1 MSVEEIKKQ
10 IEKLREEIKRHDYL
24 YYVINQPEI
33 SDYEYDQLMAKLRD
47 LEKRYPQFITPD
59 SPTQRV
65 CGEVSKE
72 FKPVKHTIPMLSLEN
87 TYSSEEIFEWEKRIK
102 KILGKEN
109 PEFVVE
115 PKIDGVS
122 CTVIYK
128 KGLLVLGATRG
139 DGETGEDITSNIKTI
154 RSIPLSLV
162 GSSKYQVPSTF
173 EVRGEVYIDKKDF
186 EKLNKKLQNTNEVT
200 FANPR
205 NAAAGS
211 LRQKDPKVTAKRPI
225 KFFAHSTGII
235 EGTNL
240 KIESHWKFLQ
250 ACKEFGIR
258 VIQNA
263 KLCKNIEEVIDY
275 CKKWQEERDKIEYGV
290 DGMVIKVNS
299 FKQRKLLGFTM
310 KSPRWAIAYKFPAQ
324 QATTKIK
331 NIRVQVGRTGIITP
345 VADLEPVRCGGVT
358 ISHATLHNFDEI
370 KRLGVKIGDTVIV
383 ERAGEVIPKIV
394 KVIESKRTG
403 SEESFNVP
411 EKCPECGG
419 NIVKEKEEVAYR
431 CINPLCPAQLIRG
444 LIHFA
449 KREAMDIEGLGEAV
463 VQQLVEK
470 KLVHDFADI
479 YSLKKE
485 DLLKLELFKDKKAQ
499 NLLNAIEKSKKRPLS
514 RLLFALGIRNVGEKA
529 AIVLAEK
536 FLNIDNLMK
545 ATIEDLQKIYE
556 VGPVMAESIVNF
568 FNQPGAKKL
577 IEKLKNS
584 AVNMK
589 EEIKKG
595 PKILEGKTFVFT
607 GELKTFSRNEA
618 EAKVRELGGNATSSV
633 SKKTDY
639 VVVGENPG
647 TKFDKAKKLG
657 IKIINEN
664 EFLKI
669 IKINNNP

>member
-1 MSVEEIKKQ
+1 MSLEEIKKQ
-10 IEKLREEIKRHDYL
+10 IEKLRKEIKRHDYL
-24 YYVINQPEI
+24 YYVLNQPEI
-33 SDYEYDQLMAKLRD
+33 SDYEYDQLLKKLEE
-47 LEKRYPQFITPD
+47 LEKKYPQLITPD

-65 CGEVSKE
+65 SGEIAKE
-72 FKPVKHTIPMLSLEN
+72 FKSVKHTIPMLSLEN
-87 TYSSEEIFEWEKRIK
+87 TYSPEEIIEWEKRVK
-102 KILGKEN
+102 KILEGQSC
-109 PEFVVE
+109 EFVVE

-122 CTVIYK
+122 CTILYK
-128 KGLLVLGATRG
+128 NGLLVLGATRG
-139 DGETGEDITSNIKTI
+139 DGETGEDITLNIKTI
-154 RSIPLSLV
+154 HSIPLSLRE
-162 GSSKYQVPSTF
+162 SSKYPVPSIF
-173 EVRGEVYIDKKDF
+173 EVRGEVYIDKNEF
-186 EKLNKKLQNTNEVT
+186 EKLNKKLQDNNEIT

-211 LRQKDPKVTAKRPI
+211 IRQKDPKVTAERPL
-225 KFFAHSTGII
+225 KFFAHSTGVI
-235 EGTNL
+235 EDKNL
-240 KIESHWKFLQ
+240 KIENHLKFLEI
-250 ACKEFGIR
+250 CKEFGIR
-258 VIQNA
+258 TIENF

-275 CKKWQEERDKIEYGV
+275 CKKWQEERDKIEYDI

-299 FKQRKLLGFTM
+299 FRQREILGTTM

-403 SEESFNVP
+403 NEKNFKVP

-419 NIVKEKEEVAYR
+419 EIVKEKEEEVAYR
-431 CINPLCPAQLIRG
+431 CINPSCPAQLIRG

-479 YSLKKE
+479 YYLKKE
-485 DLLKLELFKDKKAQ
+485 DLLQLELFKDKKAQ
-499 NLLNAIEKSKKRPLS
+499 NLLDAIGKSKNRPLS

-545 ATIEDLQKIYE
+545 ATTDDLQKIYE
-556 VGPVMAESIVNF
+556 IGPVMAESIVKF
-568 FNQPGAKKL
+568 FKQPSTKKL
-577 IEKLKNS
+577 IEKLKD
-584 AVNMK
+584 AGVNMK
-589 EEIKKG
+589 EEIKKA

-607 GELKTFSRNEA
+607 GELKSFSRNEA

-633 SKKTDY
+633 SKKTGY
-639 VVVGENPG
+639 VVVGEKPG
-647 TKFDKAKKLG
+647 SKFDKAKKLG
-657 IKIINEN
+657 IKIIDEN
-664 EFLKI
+664 EFLKM
-669 IKINNNP
+669 IKT

>member
-1 MSVEEIKKQ
+1 MSLEEIKKQ
-10 IEKLREEIKRHDYL
+10 IEKLRKEIKRHDYL
-24 YYVINQPEI
+24 YYVLNQPEI
-33 SDYEYDQLMAKLRD
+33 SDYEYDQLMKKLQD
-47 LEKRYPQFITPD
+47 LEKKYPQLITPD

-65 CGEVSKE
+65 SGEVAKE
-72 FKPVKHTIPMLSLEN
+72 FKSVKHNTPMLSLEN
-87 TYSSEEIFEWEKRIK
+87 TYSSEEIIDWEERIR
-102 KILGKEN
+102 KILGEQKC
-109 PEFVVE
+109 EFVVE

-122 CTVIYK
+122 CTILYK
-128 KGLLVLGATRG
+128 NGLLVLGATRG
-139 DGETGEDITSNIKTI
+139 DGETGEDITLNIKTI
-154 RSIPLSLV
+154 HSIPLSLRE
-162 GSSKYQVPSTF
+162 SSKYQIPSTF

-186 EKLNKKLQNTNEVT
+186 EKLNKKLQDNNEIT

-211 LRQKDPKVTAKRPI
+211 IRQKDPKVTAERPL
-225 KFFAHSTGII
+225 KFFAHSTGLI
-235 EGTNL
+235 EDKNL
-240 KIESHWKFLQ
+240 KIENHLKFLEI
-250 ACKEFGIR
+250 CKEFGIR
-258 VIQNA
+258 TIENF

-275 CKKWQEERDKIEYGV
+275 CKKWQEERDKIEYDI

-299 FKQRKLLGFTM
+299 FRQREILGTTM

-345 VADLEPVRCGGVT
+345 VADLEPVKCGGVT

-403 SEESFNVP
+403 NEKNFKVP

-419 NIVKEKEEVAYR
+419 EIVKEKEEEVAYR
-431 CINPLCPAQLIRG
+431 CINPSCPAQLIRG

-470 KLVHDFADI
+470 KLVQDFADI

-485 DLLKLELFKDKKAQ
+485 DLLQLELFKDKKAQ
-499 NLLNAIEKSKKRPLS
+499 NLLDAIQKSKNRPLS

-529 AIVLAEK
+529 AMVLAEK
-536 FLNIDNLMK
+536 FLNIENLMK
-545 ATIEDLQKIYE
+545 ATIDELQKIYE
-556 VGPVMAESIVNF
+556 IGPVMAESIVNF
-568 FNQPGAKKL
+568 FKQASTKKL
-577 IEKLKNS
+577 IQKLKDS
-584 AVNMK
+584 GVNMK

-607 GELKTFSRNEA
+607 GELKNFSRNEA

-647 TKFDKAKKLG
+647 SKFDKAKKLG
-657 IKIINEN
+657 IKIIDEN
-664 EFLKI
+664 EFLKM
-669 IKINNNP
+669 IKT

>member
-1 MSVEEIKKQ
+1 
-10 IEKLREEIKRHDYL
+10 
-24 YYVINQPEI
+24 
-33 SDYEYDQLMAKLRD
+33 
-47 LEKRYPQFITPD
+47 
-59 SPTQRV
+59 
-65 CGEVSKE
+65 
-72 FKPVKHTIPMLSLEN
+72 
-87 TYSSEEIFEWEKRIK
+87 EKRIK
-102 KILGKEN
+102 KIIGDQKY
-109 PEFVVE
+109 EFIVE

-122 CTVIYK
+122 CTIIYK
-128 KGLLVLGATRG
+128 KGILSLGATRG
-139 DGETGEDITSNIKTI
+139 DGETGEDITLNIKTI
-154 RSIPLSLV
+154 HSIPLSLRE
-162 GSSKYQVPSTF
+162 SKKYPVPSIF
-173 EVRGEVYIDKKDF
+173 EVRGEVYIDKNDF
-186 EKLNKKLQNTNEVT
+186 EKLNKKLSEDNQVT

-211 LRQKDPKVTAKRPI
+211 IRQKDPKVTAERPL
-225 KFFAHSTGII
+225 KFFAHSTGFI
-235 EGTNL
+235 EDKEL
-240 KIESHWKFLQ
+240 KIETHMDFLKI
-250 ACKEFGIR
+250 CKEFGIR
-258 VIQNA
+258 TIENV
-263 KLCKNIEEVIDY
+263 KLCKNIEEVIEY
-275 CKKWQEERDKIEYGV
+275 CKKWENERDKLEYDI

-299 FKQRKLLGFTM
+299 FKQREILGFTM

-345 VADLEPVRCGGVT
+345 VADLEPVKCGGVT

-370 KRLGVKIGDTVIV
+370 KRLGVKIGDTVVV

-403 SEESFNVP
+403 NEKNFTVP

-419 NIVKEKEEVAYR
+419 KIVKEKEEEVAYR
-431 CINPLCPAQLIRG
+431 CINPSCPAQLIRG

-470 KLVHDFADI
+470 NLVRDFADI
-479 YSLKKE
+479 YSLKKD

-499 NLLNAIEKSKKRPLS
+499 NLLNAIEESKKRPLS

-536 FLNIDNLMK
+536 FLSIDNLMK
-545 ATIEDLQKIYE
+545 ATIEDLQNIYE
-556 VGPVMAESIVNF
+556 IGPIMAESIVNF
-568 FNQPGAKKL
+568 FKQPTTRKL
-577 IEKLKNS
+577 IDKLKS
-584 AVNMK
+584 AGVNMK

-607 GELKTFSRNEA
+607 GELKSFSRNEA
-618 EAKVRELGGNATSSV
+618 EAKVRELGGNTSSSV

-647 TKFDKAKKLG
+647 SKFDKAKKLG
-657 IKIINEN
+657 IKIIDEN
-664 EFLKI
+664 EFLKM
-669 IKINNNP
+669 IKSK